1 VEWLVPSINVLATCA
16 SDDDEGKSPMT
27 KPDLV
32 GYEKQLIGE
41 IWTTDEPFRNLEE
54 FTDVIGSRWAG
65 SESEHTGGEWL
76 KAKLESYGLQ
86 NVRLEPVEFGAWIR
100 GHATLD
106 LVEPVAKAFSCI
118 ALPYSKADDVEAE
131 LIDLGNG
138 EQEDFER
145 LGDAVKGKI
154 VIAAA
159 ETNSSGAKS
168 KKLAHRTDKL
178 RFAVDAGA
186 AGMIF
191 VNQNPGLLHI
201 TGSIASPGGG
211 PADIVAVGTSWE
223 HGQTILRLM
232 ARGGGSARVRLSVGG
247 EFFANTSYNVVGEI
261 PGSQWPDE
269 LVLFGGHYDG
279 HDVSQAAL
287 DDGAGT
293 VVALEAARVLAQL
306 PPEVIGRT
314 LRVVLFCGEEV
325 GLFGSW
331 QYAADHEDEADRTR
345 FMLNLDGAGSGKGG
359 NESITVSGIPE
370 LVEYFEEHATGTH
383 YKMKV
388 TDELHSHS
396 DHFPYAIRGI
406 PTASLAGP
414 YESAGLVGRG
424 WGHTEADTFNKATLR
439 GLQMSAMATARLLL
453 RLAADPD
460 FPGIRKSKADLEEQL
475 TELELDIA
483 LKRAGRWELVGGV

>member
-1 VEWLVPSINVLATCA
+1 
-16 SDDDEGKSPMT
+16 MT
-27 KPDLV
+27 SSTLQ
-32 GYEKQLIGE
+32 YQKQLIGE
-41 IWTTDEPFRNLEE
+41 IWTTDEPYRNLEE

-65 SESEHTGGEWL
+65 SDSEHNAGEWL
-76 KAKLESYGLQ
+76 KAKLESYGVQ
-86 NVRLEPVEFGAWIR
+86 NVRLEPVSFGAWTR
-100 GHATLD
+100 GHATLE

-118 ALPYSKADDVEAE
+118 SLPYSKAGDIEAE

-145 LGDAVKGKI
+145 LGEAVQGKI

-159 ETNSSGAKS
+159 ETNARGAKS

-201 TGSIASPGGG
+201 TGSIASAGGG
-211 PADIVAVGTSWE
+211 PADIIAVGTSWE
-223 HGQTILRLM
+223 HGQTILRLTR
-232 ARGGGSARVRLSVGG
+232 RGGGTARVRLSVGG
-247 EFFANTSYNVVGEI
+247 EFFENTSYNVVGEI
-261 PGSQWPDE
+261 VGSQWPDE
-269 LVLFGGHYDG
+269 VVMAGGHYDG

-293 VVALEAARVLAQL
+293 IVTLEAARVLAQL
-306 PPEVIGRT
+306 PAEAIGRT
-314 LRVVLFCGEEV
+314 VRFILFCGEEV

-331 QYAADHEDEADRTR
+331 AYMADHEDEADRIR
-345 FMLNLDGAGSGKGG
+345 FMLNLDGAGSGPGG
-359 NESITVSGIPE
+359 NEAITISGRPE
-370 LVEYFEEHATGTH
+370 LVEYMEQHAEDAH
-383 YKMKV
+383 YSMKI
-388 TDELHSHS
+388 TDQLNSHS

-406 PTASLAGP
+406 PTATLGGP
-414 YESAGLVGRG
+414 YESPGLVGRG
-424 WGHTEADTFNKATLR
+424 WGHTEADTFDKATLR

-453 RLAADPD
+453 QVAGDAD
-460 FPGIRKSKADLEEQL
+460 FPGERKSTDDLVEQL

-483 LKRAGRWELVGGV
+483 LKRAGRWELVGGNQ